1 MVEWIR
7 FGLTTSLSER
17 RVFLEPLEG
26 NPVEILIPPHQL
38 SLTPTTKTPIIADG
52 KLYISASLLPWE
64 QSNTEEV
71 GCYANTEQVTRRVR
85 QEAVT
90 EPLDS
95 TQSGSDEQRQQRG
108 KTANPQRKK
117 SLNKEVRVYAIQ

>member
-1 MVEWIR
+1 M
-7 FGLTTSLSER
+7 
-17 RVFLEPLEG
+17 
-26 NPVEILIPPHQL
+26 EILILLHQL
-38 SLTPTTKTPIIADG
+38 GLTSTTKTPIIAVE
-52 KLYISASLLPWE
+52 KLYLSAYLPPWE